1 MYTLIGLPGSGK
13 TTIGKQL
20 AQLWGMGFV
29 DSDQVIEQR
38 LGCTIA
44 AYFSAHGEAAFRDV
58 EQQVIDEITA
68 APSQPLLLSTGGGV
82 VLREANRLHLRSRST
97 VFYLQAAPDDIAR
110 RLRND
115 TTRPLLKGQDPGL
128 RLRELMHQRHALY
141 LATAHYTIKTARLSV
156 TQVVRKLAMQAELG
170 EYDFPAPHGG
180 EMAPQ
185 R

>member
-58 EQQVIDEITA
+58 EQQVIDELTS
-68 APSQPLLLSTGGGV
+68 APQTQLLSTGGGV
-82 VLREANRLHLRSRST
+82 VLREA
-97 VFYLQAAPDDIAR
+97 
-110 RLRND
+110 
-115 TTRPLLKGQDPGL
+115 QDPGV

>member
-13 TTIGKQL
+13 TTIGRQL

-44 AYFSAHGEAAFRDV
+44 AYFAAQGEAAFRDV

-68 APSQPLLLSTGGGV
+68 TQERLLLSTGGGV
-82 VLREANRLHLRSRST
+82 VLREANRLHLHARST
-97 VFYLQAAPDDIAR
+97 VFYLQAAPEDIAR

-115 TTRPLLKGQDPGL
+115 GTRPLLKGQDPGV
-128 RLRELMHQRHALY
+128 RLRELMHQRHPLY

-170 EYDFPAPHGG
+170 EYDLPVPHSGA
-180 EMAPQ
+180 MAPPP

>member
-20 AQLWGMGFV
+20 AQLWGLAFV

-38 LGCTIA
+38 LGCSIS
-44 AYFSAHGEAAFRDV
+44 AYFASHGEAAFRDM

-68 APSQPLLLSTGGGV
+68 SHKPLLLSTGGGV
-82 VLREANRLHLRSRST
+82 VLREANRRHLHSRST
-97 VFYLQAAPDDIAR
+97 VFYLQAAPEDIAR

-115 TTRPLLKGQDPGL
+115 TTRPLLQGQDPGL
-128 RLRELMHQRHALY
+128 RLRELQHQRHALY
-141 LATAHYTIKTARLSV
+141 QATAHYTIKTARLSV

-170 EYDFPAPHGG
+170 EYSLPEGDASS
-180 EMAPQ
+180 